1 MRAGDK
7 INVIPARAELEVDCR
22 VPPEQG
28 EDHVRRALREVIG
41 DDGFEVEFA
50 DKVVGNRSPAD
61 TPFMHTIRGF
71 VEREDPGA
79 IVAPMVMW
87 GFSDSHWWRAAF
99 PDSVVYGFFP
109 QRTMDFVEGFPLV
122 HGADER
128 IPVED
133 LGLAAAF
140 YSELMEKTLR

>member
-1 MRAGDK
+1 MLD
-7 INVIPARAELEVDCR
+7 
-22 VPPEQG
+22 
-28 EDHVRRALREVIG
+28 
-41 DDGFEVEFA
+41 DDGYRLEFSET
-50 DKVVGNRSPAD
+50 VVGNRSPANSPLMD
-61 TPFMHTIRGF
+61 RIRAFMG
-71 VEREDPGA
+71 REDPGA
-79 IVAPMVMW
+79 TVAPMVMW

-109 QRTMDFVEGFPLV
+109 QRAMDFLEGFPLV

-140 YSELMEKTLR
+140 YSELMEETLT

>member
-1 MRAGDK
+1 M
-7 INVIPARAELEVDCR
+7 
-22 VPPEQG
+22 
-28 EDHVRRALREVIG
+28 IG
-41 DDGFEVEFA
+41 DDGFQVEFA
-50 DKVVGNRSPAD
+50 DTVVGNRSPAD
-61 TPFMHTIRGF
+61 TSLMEAIRAF

-109 QRTMDFVEGFPLV
+109 QRTLTSSRLPLV
-122 HGADER
+122 HGAMS

-133 LGLAAAF
+133 LGLATAF
-140 YSELMEKTLR
+140 YSELMETTLS